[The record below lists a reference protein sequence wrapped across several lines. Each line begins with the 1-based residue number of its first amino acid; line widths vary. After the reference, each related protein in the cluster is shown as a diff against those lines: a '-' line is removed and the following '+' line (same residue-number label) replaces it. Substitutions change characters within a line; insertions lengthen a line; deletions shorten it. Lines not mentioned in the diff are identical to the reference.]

1 LIAAGKSVFKDR
13 LDEGIARSIFE
24 SERRLTDM
32 ARQQYPAIK
41 KIRQLEW
48 GYKLVDR
55 DVNEKVAKGELEEQ
69 KVLMVTKDMVQD
81 SWADKAMKSARGLLG
96 QS

>member
-1 LIAAGKSVFKDR
+1 MFKDR

-41 KIRQLEW
+41 KIQKLEF

-55 DVNEKVAKGELEEQ
+55 SVNEKVCGEG
-69 KVLMVTKDMVQD
+69 VVG
-81 SWADKAMKSARGLLG
+81 ARGPTAPVDRHRTIP
-96 QS
+96 Q